1 MCRTGFTSAPHHS
14 VLSLAWAAFFSLW
27 IQIRCS
33 GQQCGAGGP
42 TVCSSNHNLSSNLS
56 CPHKLSCPHNLSSQ
70 LVLSSNSG
78 PRLCFLK
85 TSSSPQIGRVTCVS
99 AGPACSSGCS
109 QGISWFS
116 GCSLVLDHSSLYIH
130 GIEIYHVYT
139 MRYTMYIYIPCI

>member
-42 TVCSSNHNLSSNLS
+42 TVCSSN
-56 CPHKLSCPHNLSSQ
+56 HNLSSQ

-116 GCSLVLDHSSLYIH
+116 GCSPVLDHSSLYIH